1 MVLCRELDQ
10 TIPREGVLAR
20 PGEPFAELCPKPRR
34 TSGDVAQWLRPRRT
48 TSVFPVTLQE
58 VVNIAIQDAGLSELW
73 LREGVLLVMLLHDRK
88 SKGLKGSRP
97 RAGCGHPEG

>member
-20 PGEPFAELCPKPRR
+20 PGEPFAELRSKPRR
-34 TSGDVAQWLRPRRT
+34 TSGDLAQWLRPRRT
-48 TSVFPVTLQE
+48 SSVFSVALNE
-58 VVNIAIQDAGLSELW
+58 VLNIAIQDAGLNELW
-73 LREGVLLVMLLHDRK
+73 LREGVLSVVLLHDRK